1 MAEAAIIHNRKMK
14 SRETTLNILLWILI
28 GILFLFL
35 AGELIV
41 QFFIIPN
48 FTIKHVNVQSDF
60 PVSKDAVLKLAG
72 INNKLY
78 YFEVKPNVI
87 AARIEEYPLVK
98 RAAVKKVFPDTLSIV
113 ITGRKPLAVA
123 LVNTEEKSVPVLL
136 DEDGVIFHI
145 GGAGR
150 ELNLPVI
157 SGLSF
162 KDFRIGTILPK
173 KVKPFLTDLYRLKE
187 DYPNLFKIIS
197 EIRIIPKSSTD
208 YELVFC
214 PVSYNVKVR
223 LGKRLEA
230 KTVKYALMVLDLLK
244 DDIKSRGIDE
254 LDFREGNMV
263 YKVREE

>member
-14 SRETTLNILLWILI
+14 SRETILNILLWILI

-48 FTIKHVNVQSDF
+48 FTIRHVNIESDF
-60 PVSKDAVLKLAG
+60 SVSKDAMLKLAG
-72 INNKLY
+72 IPDKLY
-78 YFEVKPNVI
+78 YFKVRTDLLKR
-87 AARIEEYPLVK
+87 RIEEYPLVK
-98 RAAVKKVFPDTLSIV
+98 SAVVKKVFPDTLSIV
-113 ITGRKPLAVA
+113 IRGREPLAVA
-123 LVNTEEKSVPVLL
+123 LVDTGKKSVPVLI
-136 DEDGVIFHI
+136 DEEGVIFRI
-145 GGAGR
+145 GNTGE

-162 KDFRIGTILPK
+162 KDFHIGTVLPK
-173 KVKPFLTDLYRLKE
+173 TVQPFLNDLYRLKE
-187 DYPNLFKIIS
+187 NYPNLFKIIS
-197 EIRIIPKSSTD
+197 EIRIVPKGSSE

-230 KTVKYALMVLDLLK
+230 KSLKYAMMVLDLLK
-244 DDIKSRGIDE
+244 DEIKSRGVDE